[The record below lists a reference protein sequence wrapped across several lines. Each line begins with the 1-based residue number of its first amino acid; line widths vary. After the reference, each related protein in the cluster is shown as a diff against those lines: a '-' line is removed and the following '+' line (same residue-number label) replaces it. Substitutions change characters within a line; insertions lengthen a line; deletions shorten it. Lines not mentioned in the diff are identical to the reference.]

1 MIWDTLH
8 WNPMK
13 HKYTITILNRNN
25 EQINKQTNNS
35 IWHNSKILNLRMWN
49 RIYSKQKKQ
58 TKKKTNKNI

>member
-25 EQINKQTNNS
+25 EQINKQQYLAQFKDTKSSNVEQNLQQT
-35 IWHNSKILNLRMWN
+35 KIAN
-49 RIYSKQKKQ
+49 
-58 TKKKTNKNI
+58 KKKTNKNI